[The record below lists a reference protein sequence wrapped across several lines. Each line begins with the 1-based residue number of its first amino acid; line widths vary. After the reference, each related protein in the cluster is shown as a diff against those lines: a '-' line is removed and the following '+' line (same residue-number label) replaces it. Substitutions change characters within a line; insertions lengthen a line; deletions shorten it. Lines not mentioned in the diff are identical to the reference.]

1 MSRWKLSMTYLRYSN
16 MKLAK
21 WNCCTI
27 VKNLLYNK
35 RKNLRR
41 PKHCRGVH
49 TQILPPYI
57 SIDVGEA
64 FCYHSAWS
72 SYTDVQV
79 KTLHVYPKR
88 KIVYKYR
95 WGLTVKKRIEIIIIE
110 YSRDI
115 HLKNMSQYS
124 SRFTFSNIIWK

>member
-1 MSRWKLSMTYLRYSN
+1 
-16 MKLAK
+16 MKAK
-21 WNCCTI
+21 HDI
-27 VKNLLYNK
+27 FKIFEYEISQMELLYNCK
-35 RKNLRR
+35 ESSLFNERKNLRR

-88 KIVYKYR
+88 KIVYKNK
-95 WGLTVKKRIEIIIIE
+95 WGLIEKD
-110 YSRDI
+110 YKLYDFKL
-115 HLKNMSQYS
+115 LK
-124 SRFTFSNIIWK
+124 F

>member
-27 VKNLLYNK
+27 VKNLLYNE

-88 KIVYKYR
+88 KIVYKNR
-95 WGLTVKKRIEIIIIE
+95 WGFVIKRVWKTLWFQAIKLLVEILVGWSTYE
-110 YSRDI
+110 QFL
-115 HLKNMSQYS
+115 H
-124 SRFTFSNIIWK
+124 